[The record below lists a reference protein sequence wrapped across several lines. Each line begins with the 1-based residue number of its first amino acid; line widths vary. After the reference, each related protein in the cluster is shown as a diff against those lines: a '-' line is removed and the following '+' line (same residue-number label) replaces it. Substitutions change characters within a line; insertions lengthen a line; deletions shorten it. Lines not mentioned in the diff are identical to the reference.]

1 MTIIIIEDEIKTA
14 KALGQLILS
23 IRPDAQILAFMQ
35 SIDRAVSYLL
45 ENDQPN
51 LIFMDIQLADGLCF
65 EIFKSVDVVSPIIF
79 CTAFDEY
86 AIKAFKSNGIDYVL
100 KPFSRDSILQAIKK
114 AGDLKNFYQR
124 NKKTIPDFE
133 YLLTRTGEKT
143 GKSSFLVFKII
154 NIKPYL
160 QILLLFFISSMK
172 LLRS

>member
-1 MTIIIIEDEIKTA
+1 
-14 KALGQLILS
+14 
-23 IRPDAQILAFMQ
+23 
-35 SIDRAVSYLL
+35 
-45 ENDQPN
+45 
-51 LIFMDIQLADGLCF
+51 MDIQLADGLCF

-143 GKSSFLVFKII
+143 WKSSFFVFKNNKYQTILTDTI
-154 NIKPYL
+154 AFFYIKYETPMIMTLDKNEY
-160 QILLLFFISSMK
+160 QISQSLDEVHKLLSPTQFFRIQTVFGKFFSDQRSRTLFFA
-172 LLRS
+172 